1 LSIGQE
7 PSKLSS
13 SLYKTFHLLDD
24 GDFFRP
30 KLLADPISNETE
42 SIDQITALYMRGIFL
57 DFLLYIPDHLYA

>member
-1 LSIGQE
+1 
-7 PSKLSS
+7 
-13 SLYKTFHLLDD
+13 LLDD

-57 DFLLYIPDHLYA
+57 KIRIPFNIHRFSLAT